1 MEITILPNNIK
12 CQVAEGTSLLQVLFE
27 AGIHID
33 GSCAGAGVC
42 GCCKIQVVSGKT
54 PPADEAEKEL
64 IPQEELDQGY
74 RLACRV
80 HVIDNMRI
88 LVPKMKNADARKTK
102 LLYFPDDF
110 VPEKTAEQCYGL
122 AFDIGTTTVVCMLW
136 DMKEAELIDI
146 AAQTNPQS
154 VFGADVITRINYCEE
169 KPGNLQVMH
178 DKIIGCLNELADTL
192 IERHSIQRDLIR
204 KATVVGNTTMS
215 HLFLGLSPSTLARI
229 PFTPAFTGPKEL
241 KATEIGIR
249 IHPEGDVYLLPNI
262 AGHVGSDLVAGI
274 LTSRLMEKSGV
285 HILIDLGT
293 NGEVIL
299 QADGHTWACS
309 TAAGP
314 AFEGAS
320 IHHGMRA
327 AAGAIESVK
336 VIEGKLL
343 VHTVDDAPARGIC
356 GSGLIDATAALIT
369 AGVILPSGKMI
380 SQKAAQQELPPDL
393 AWRLHKTED
402 NITEFVLAQGD
413 DGREIVLN
421 HKDVR
426 QMQLGK
432 GAIYSGILL
441 MLQAAGKTVADIDTV
456 LLAGAFGNF
465 INKESAVVLGL
476 LPNIPLDHIIPLGNA
491 AGAGSSIALLSSK
504 ERQYIYNKL
513 AEIEHVELA
522 DCPNFQEEFIG
533 AMSFP
538 RIKAE

>member
-12 CQVAEGTSLLQVLFE
+12 YQVAEGTSLLQVLFD

-42 GCCKIQVVSGKT
+42 GCCKIQVISGKT
-54 PPADEAEKEL
+54 PPPDEAETGL
-64 IPQEELDQGY
+64 ISQEELAQGY

-80 HVIDNMRI
+80 HVMDDMRI
-88 LVPKMKNADARKTK
+88 LVPKMKNADSRKTK
-102 LLYFPDDF
+102 LLYLPEDF
-110 VPEKTAEQCYGL
+110 IPEKTPEQTYGL

-136 DMKEAELIDI
+136 DMHRAELIDI

-169 KPGNLQVMH
+169 KPGNLKIMH
-178 DKIIGCLNELADTL
+178 EKIIDCLNELADTL
-192 IERHSIQRDLIR
+192 IQRHNIQRDLIR

-241 KATEIGIR
+241 KANEIGIR
-249 IHPEGDVYLLPNI
+249 IHPDGDVYLLPNI

-336 VIEGKLL
+336 IVDGDVL
-343 VHTVDDAPARGIC
+343 VHTVDDAPPRGIC

-369 AGVILPSGKMI
+369 AGIILPSGKMMSI
-380 SQKAAQQELPPDL
+380 PAAQRQLPPGL
-393 AWRLHKTED
+393 AHRLRKTD
-402 NITEFVLAQGD
+402 NITEFVLARGED
-413 DGREIVLN
+413 DREIVLN

-441 MLQAAGKTVADIDTV
+441 LLQAAGKTVADIDSV
-456 LLAGAFGNF
+456 LLAGAFGNY

-491 AGAGSSIALLSSK
+491 AGAGASIALLSSK
-504 ERQYIYNKL
+504 ERRYIYDKL
-513 AEIEHVELA
+513 DEIEHVELA

-538 RIKAE
+538 QIKAE